1 MVIQFLGRQWDALSA
16 RSSAFFH
23 GFLQGLLDG
32 VRDGAE
38 DTARHLLARLRKV
51 IDALRALWKQ
61 RPDEAARLIEHAIKG
76 LPADERKRLN
86 IAPPEAASDEASDT
100 PDALDRWHNRG
111 YRAGHALGHRAFDQ
125 VLALAMTRGLS
136 SFRLGRQ
143 IQVQIGRAKMISSQ
157 LVTMS
162 GLISKVRVASPS
174 KPATPA
180 SPEPQPELIPTAT
193 PATA

>member
-1 MVIQFLGRQWDALSA
+1 
-16 RSSAFFH
+16 
-23 GFLQGLLDG
+23 
-32 VRDGAE
+32 
-38 DTARHLLARLRKV
+38 
-51 IDALRALWKQ
+51 
-61 RPDEAARLIEHAIKG
+61 
-76 LPADERKRLN
+76 
-86 IAPPEAASDEASDT
+86 
-100 PDALDRWHNRG
+100 
-111 YRAGHALGHRAFDQ
+111 

-162 GLISKVRVASPS
+162 GFISKVRVASPS

>member
-23 GFLQGLLDG
+23 AFLQGLLDG

-38 DTARHLLARLRKV
+38 DTARHLLARVRKLV
-51 IDALRALWKQ
+51 DALRALWKQ
-61 RPDEAARLIEHAIKG
+61 RPDEAARLVEHAIKG
-76 LPADERKRLN
+76 LPADERKRLSIN
-86 IAPPEAASDEASDT
+86 PDPPEAGSPDADSE
-100 PDALDRWHNRG
+100 DALDRWHNRG

-125 VLALAMTRGLS
+125 VLALALTRGLS

-143 IQVQIGRAKMISSQ
+143 IQLQIGRAKMISSQ

-174 KPATPA
+174 KPTEPAPTP
-180 SPEPQPELIPTAT
+180 EPTAT